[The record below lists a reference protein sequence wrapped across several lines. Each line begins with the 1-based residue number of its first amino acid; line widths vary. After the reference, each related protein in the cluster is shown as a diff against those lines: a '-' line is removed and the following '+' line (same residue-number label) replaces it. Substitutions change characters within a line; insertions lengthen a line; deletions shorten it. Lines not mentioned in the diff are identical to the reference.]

1 MPTNKRTLTILMAV
15 VCVVAAGLAIANV
28 FAMYERDQRRQALQ
42 GQIDALRVQI
52 DSMQQELGKTKK
64 SIDQKK

>member
-1 MPTNKRTLTILMAV
+1 MPTTKRMFTILMV
-15 VCVVAAGLAIANV
+15 IVCVVAAGLAIASV

>member
-1 MPTNKRTLTILMAV
+1 MPTNKRTFAILMVV

-28 FAMYERDQRRQALQ
+28 FAMYERDQRRQILQ

>member
-1 MPTNKRTLTILMAV
+1 MVV

-52 DSMQQELGKTKK
+52 DSAARARQDQE
-64 SIDQKK
+64 ID